1 MQTLYVTDLDG
12 TFLGADGRVSSESV
26 RILAP
31 LLKRGLPFTVATAR
45 SPATVVSLL
54 QGLSITLPAV
64 LMTGTM
70 LFDLRARRVIG
81 THCLSLQSV
90 QAVCRI
96 LKREGAE
103 ALAYSVKDGA
113 LLVYYRQICCAFE
126 EDFIA
131 QRRGTP
137 YKTFLAATDYEKA
150 LAGGDT
156 LMFLFCVP
164 DKSKAEY
171 LCAALDEVPGIVK
184 YFYPDEYLR
193 GYLLEVY
200 PEGVSKATTIEQV
213 KAMTGAQDIVS
224 FGDNINDLPMFAAS
238 RISCAVS
245 NAAPQVQKAAS
256 CVIGHHDE
264 AAVARW
270 LAQNAIF

>member
-1 MQTLYVTDLDG
+1 MQTLYITDLDG
-12 TFLGADGRVSSESV
+12 TFLGANGHVSSESV
-26 RILAP
+26 RILTP
-31 LLKRGLPFTVATAR
+31 LLKQGLPFTVATAR

-54 QGLSITLPAV
+54 QGLPITLPAV

-70 LFDLRARRVIG
+70 LFDLQARRVI
-81 THCLSLQSV
+81 TTYCLSQQSV
-90 QAVCRI
+90 NAVCDI
-96 LKREGAE
+96 LNREEAE

-113 LLVYYRQICCAFE
+113 LSVYYKHICCPFE

-137 YKTFLAATDYEKA
+137 YKTFLRTTDYGKA

-164 DKSKAEY
+164 TRSRAEY
-171 LCAALDEVPGIVK
+171 LYSALDEVPGIVK

-200 PEGVSKATTIEQV
+200 PEGVSKATTIEQI
-213 KAMTGAQDIVS
+213 KAMTGAQNIVS
-224 FGDNINDLPMFAAS
+224 FGDNINDLPMFAIS
-238 RISCAVS
+238 QTSCAVA

>member
-12 TFLGADGRVSSESV
+12 TLLGADGHVSSESV

-31 LLKRGLPFTVATAR
+31 LLKQGLALTVATAR
-45 SPATVVSLL
+45 SPATAVSLL
-54 QGLSITLPAV
+54 KALPITLPVA

-70 LFDLRARRVIG
+70 LFDLQERRVIA
-81 THCLSLQSV
+81 THCLSQQSV
-90 QAVCRI
+90 QALCAVVN
-96 LKREGAE
+96 REGAE
-103 ALAYSVKDGA
+103 ALAYSARGGS
-113 LLVYYRQICCAFE
+113 LSVYYRQICCPFE
-126 EDFIA
+126 EQFIA

-137 YKTFLAATDYEKA
+137 YKTFYQTANYEKA

-164 DKSKAEY
+164 SRSRAEY
-171 LCAALDEVPGIVK
+171 LYDALREVPGIVR
-184 YFYPDEYLR
+184 YFYQDEYLR

-200 PEGVSKATTIEQV
+200 PAGASKAAAVERI
-213 KAMTGAQDIVS
+213 KAMAGAQDIVS
-224 FGDNINDLPMFAAS
+224 FGDNINDLPLFAAS
-238 RISCAVS
+238 RFSCAVA
-245 NAAPQVQKAAS
+245 NASPQVRQAAS

-270 LAQNAIF
+270 LAQNAVF